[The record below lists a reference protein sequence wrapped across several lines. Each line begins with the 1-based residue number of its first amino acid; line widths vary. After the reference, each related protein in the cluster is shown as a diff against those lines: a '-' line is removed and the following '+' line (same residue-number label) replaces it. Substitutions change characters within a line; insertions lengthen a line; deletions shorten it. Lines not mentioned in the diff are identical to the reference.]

1 MRTLYLLHTMGLF
14 STTSKGVILID
25 IGSASVA
32 GAWMYQKKG
41 EAPVICYSTRIDIE
55 VRTDEKVEQSMLRTL
70 EAVCIQLV
78 REGAPAYSRE
88 VGHGKIEIVLA
99 SVAAPWQDT
108 SIHTVVL
115 SETHP
120 FVFTR
125 ALMQK
130 TVTGKPP
137 TPDRI
142 ISDTSVIS
150 TVLNGYET
158 EQPWGKR
165 AHKAELTVLT
175 STLDKAVAKSITTE
189 LRRAFHSH
197 HIELAAFAPVAYAV
211 LSNLYP
217 LQKEYVLLDVSG
229 SATDALIVK
238 KGVLAGVATIP
249 QGVHDLLKAGRG
261 AARGVPGVSAIDQ
274 NRNATFGPKVA
285 AAEALWLE
293 GVKGMLANFA
303 SEHPLPQTVFL
314 LADEDARDFLKR
326 LIDESTLRTLWLSEE
341 PLSVIALTP
350 EHTTSVVRARG
361 MAEGDIFLSML
372 ALFYQD
378 RLSTSS

>member
-1 MRTLYLLHTMGLF
+1 MGLF
-14 STTSKGVILID
+14 GTTSKGVILVD

-41 EAPVICYSTRIDIE
+41 EAPVMCYSTRIDIE
-55 VRTDEKVEQSMLRTL
+55 VREGESVTDSMLRTL
-70 EAVCIQLV
+70 QAVCIQLV

-88 VGHGKIEIVLA
+88 VGHGRIEMVLA
-99 SVAAPWQDT
+99 SVAAPWQET
-108 SIHTVVL
+108 SIHTVTL
-115 SETHP
+115 AEEQP

-125 ALMQK
+125 ALLQK
-130 TVTGKPP
+130 VVAAKPP
-137 TPDRI
+137 SPDRI
-142 ISDTSVIS
+142 VSDTSVIS

-175 STLDKAVAKSITTE
+175 STLEKSVAKSINTE
-189 LRRAFHSH
+189 LRKAFHSH
-197 HIELAAFAPVAYAV
+197 HIELVAFAPVAYAV

-238 KGVLAGVATIP
+238 KGVLAGVTTHP
-249 QGVHDLLKAGRG
+249 QGVHDLLKAGREAGRGGIVG
-261 AARGVPGVSAIDQ
+261 AGAIDT
-274 NRNATFGPKVA
+274 NRNAAFAPKVA
-285 AAEALWLE
+285 AAESAWLE
-293 GVKGMLANFA
+293 GVKQMLATFA
-303 SEHPLPQTVFL
+303 GEHPLPHTVFL
-314 LADEDARDFLKR
+314 LADEGVRPFLKR
-326 LIDESTLRTLWLSEE
+326 LIDDSSMRTLWLSEE

-350 EHTTSVVRARG
+350 EHTASIVRARG
-361 MAEGDIFLSML
+361 LADGDIFLSML

-378 RLSTSS
+378 RLQKG